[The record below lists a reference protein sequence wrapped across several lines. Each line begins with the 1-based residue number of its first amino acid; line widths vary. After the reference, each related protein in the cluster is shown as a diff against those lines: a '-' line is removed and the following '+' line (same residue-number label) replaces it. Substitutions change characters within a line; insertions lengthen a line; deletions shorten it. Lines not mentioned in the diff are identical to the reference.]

1 MYRRANREL
10 SCADQNR
17 NIHDTGVEVTVKEIF
32 KQLQSIGIVP
42 VVKINDSKNAIQL
55 AKSLC
60 KGGLPAAEI
69 TFRTDAAEESI
80 RQIAKNVPE
89 ICVCAGTVLTV
100 ENAKRAVDAGA
111 KLVISPGTNPKVV
124 KWCVDNGITIIPG
137 CANPSDVEVCLDF
150 GLEVVKL
157 FPAEVVGGVKM
168 LKALSGPY
176 SNLMFMPTGGINA
189 KNVREYLELKNVLAC
204 GGSWMVPEQALDNKD
219 FKKIEDL
226 TREASRSLSLPT
238 LH

>member
-1 MYRRANREL
+1 M
-10 SCADQNR
+10 
-17 NIHDTGVEVTVKEIF
+17 KEIF
-32 KQLQSIGIVP
+32 KQFQTLGIVP
-42 VVKINDSKNAIQL
+42 VVKINSSKNAVDL
-55 AKSLC
+55 AKALC

-89 ICVCAGTVLTV
+89 VCVCAGTVLTV

-111 KLVISPGTNPKVV
+111 KLLISPGTNAKVV
-124 KWCVDNGITIIPG
+124 KWCVDNGVTIIPG
-137 CANPSDVEVCLDF
+137 CANPSDVEVCMEF

-176 SNLMFMPTGGINA
+176 GNMMFMPTGGINT
-189 KNVREYLELKNVLAC
+189 KNIAEYLALKNVLAC
-204 GGSWMVPEQALDNKD
+204 GGSWMVPEKAIDD
-219 FKKIEDL
+219 REFDTIEKL
-226 TREASRSLSLPT
+226 TRDAVNSLVNIQQ
-238 LH
+238 

>member
-1 MYRRANREL
+1 M
-10 SCADQNR
+10 
-17 NIHDTGVEVTVKEIF
+17 KEIF
-32 KQLQSIGIVP
+32 KQFQTLGIVP
-42 VVKINDSKNAIQL
+42 VVKINSSKNAVDL
-55 AKSLC
+55 AKALC

-89 ICVCAGTVLTV
+89 VCVCAGTVLTV

-111 KLVISPGTNPKVV
+111 KFLISPGTNAKVV
-124 KWCVDNGITIIPG
+124 KWCVDNGVTIIPG
-137 CANPSDVEVCLDF
+137 CANPSDVEVCMEF

-176 SNLMFMPTGGINA
+176 GNMMFMPTGGINT
-189 KNVREYLELKNVLAC
+189 KNVAEYLALKNVLAC
-204 GGSWMVPEQALDNKD
+204 GGSWMVPEKAIDD
-219 FKKIEDL
+219 REFDTIEKL
-226 TREASRSLSLPT
+226 TRDAVNSLALARA
-238 LH
+238 

>member
-1 MYRRANREL
+1 MK
-10 SCADQNR
+10 D
-17 NIHDTGVEVTVKEIF
+17 IF
-32 KQLQSIGIVP
+32 KQFQSIGIVP
-42 VVKINDSKNAIQL
+42 VVKINDSKNAVDL
-55 AKSLC
+55 AKALC

-89 ICVCAGTVLTV
+89 VCVCAGTILTV

-124 KWCVDNGITIIPG
+124 KWCVENGVTIIPG
-137 CANPSDVEVCLDF
+137 CANPSDVEVCLEF

-176 SNLMFMPTGGINA
+176 GNLMFMPTGGINA
-189 KNVREYLELKNVLAC
+189 KNVGEYLALKNVLAC
-204 GGSWMVPEQALDNKD
+204 GGSWMVPEKAIDDHD
-219 FKKIEDL
+219 FKQIEDL
-226 TREASRSLSLPT
+226 TREAVNSLAFARTT
-238 LH
+238 LS

>member
-1 MYRRANREL
+1 M
-10 SCADQNR
+10 
-17 NIHDTGVEVTVKEIF
+17 KEIF
-32 KQLQSIGIVP
+32 KQLQAIRIVP
-42 VVKINDSKNAIQL
+42 VVKINDSENAVPL
-55 AKSLC
+55 ARALYN
-60 KGGLPAAEI
+60 GGLPAAEI

-89 ICVCAGTVLTV
+89 VCVCAGTVLTV

-111 KLVISPGTNPKVV
+111 KLIISPGTNPKVV
-124 KWCVDNGITIIPG
+124 KWCVDNDIPVIPG
-137 CANPSDVEVCLDF
+137 CATPSEIERCLEF

-168 LKALSGPY
+168 VKALSGPY
-176 SNLMFMPTGGINA
+176 GNLMFMPTGGINI

-219 FKKIEDL
+219 FRKIEEL
-226 TREASRSLSLPT
+226 TREASGILSRGAEKASD
-238 LH
+238 